1 MKNGLLIIGITAF
14 LAACNNT
21 NKAENTISDEPKKS
35 EQLGSLEDRIK
46 RHIESSLTIPAT
58 EHYTYKIYKENLDG
72 DAKQDAIISVN
83 RLEFAM
89 NEASKSKNPAK
100 QAEIGFMGNHNYIF
114 YYDGGLDQL
123 SPYIPIPS
131 SPNAA
136 LKIQFENITSS
147 SYKDILI
154 DFRIVNGCFRD
165 FLTVV
170 NHTPQQI
177 FQWKVF
183 DGINK
188 PKTEAYSF
196 KFEQGKLSDSKD
208 ILVLKAN
215 FKQDQKVENI
225 YAYEPKIEE
234 SNDLLY
240 RFFFYPKE
248 GKYITMKE

>member
-170 NHTPQQI
+170 NHTPQRI

-208 ILVLKAN
+208 ILVMKAS
-215 FKQDQKVENI
+215 FKQDQKAEDI
-225 YAYEPKIEE
+225 YAYEPKIEASKE
-234 SNDLLY
+234 VLY

>member
-1 MKNGLLIIGITAF
+1 MKNVFLVFVITFF
-14 LAACNNT
+14 LAACNS
-21 NKAENTISDEPKKS
+21 NKSEKTISDEPKQSKETS
-35 EQLGSLEDRIK
+35 SLEDRVK

-58 EHYTYKIYKENLDG
+58 EHYDYKIYKENLDG
-72 DAKQDAIISVN
+72 DSKQDAIISVN
-83 RLEFAM
+83 RLEYAM

-114 YYDGGLDQL
+114 YYDGGLDKL

-136 LKIQFENITSS
+136 LNIQFENITSS
-147 SYKDILI
+147 LYKDILI

-170 NHTPQQI
+170 NHTPERI
-177 FQWKVF
+177 FQWKLF

-188 PKTEAYSF
+188 SKTEAYSF
-196 KFEQGKLSDSKD
+196 KFEQGKLCDSKD
-208 ILVLKAN
+208 ILVMKATFN
-215 FKQDQKVENI
+215 QDQKAENI
-225 YAYEPKIEE
+225 YAYEPKIIEG
-234 SNDLLY
+234 NDLLY

>member
-1 MKNGLLIIGITAF
+1 
-14 LAACNNT
+14 
-21 NKAENTISDEPKKS
+21 
-35 EQLGSLEDRIK
+35 
-46 RHIESSLTIPAT
+46 
-58 EHYTYKIYKENLDG
+58 
-72 DAKQDAIISVN
+72 
-83 RLEFAM
+83 
-89 NEASKSKNPAK
+89 
-100 QAEIGFMGNHNYIF
+100 
-114 YYDGGLDQL
+114 
-123 SPYIPIPS
+123 
-131 SPNAA
+131 
-136 LKIQFENITSS
+136 
-147 SYKDILI
+147 
-154 DFRIVNGCFRD
+154 
-165 FLTVV
+165 V
-170 NHTPQQI
+170 NHTPQRI

-234 SNDLLY
+234 SNNLLY

>member
-1 MKNGLLIIGITAF
+1 MKKEFLIIAVGSI
-14 LAACNNT
+14 LASCNSD
-21 NKAENTISDEPKKS
+21 NKAEKSVSDEP
-35 EQLGSLEDRIK
+35 ENNVELTSLEDRVK

-58 EHYTYKIYKENLDG
+58 ENYTFKIYKENLDG
-72 DAKQDAIISVN
+72 DKKEDAIISVN

-89 NEASKSKNPAK
+89 NEAAKSKNPVK

-114 YYDGGLDQL
+114 YYDGALDQL
-123 SPYIPIPS
+123 SPHIPIPS

-136 LKIQFENITSS
+136 LQIQFENISS
-147 SYKDILI
+147 PSYKDVLI

-165 FLTVV
+165 FFTII
-170 NHTPQQI
+170 NHAPQRI

-188 PKTEAYSF
+188 SKTEAYGF
-196 KFEQGKLSDSKD
+196 KYEQGKLSDSKD
-208 ILVLKAN
+208 ILVMKAK
-215 FKQDQKVENI
+215 FKQNQKENNV
-225 YAYEPKIEE
+225 YAYQPKIEE
-234 SNDLLY
+234 SKDILY